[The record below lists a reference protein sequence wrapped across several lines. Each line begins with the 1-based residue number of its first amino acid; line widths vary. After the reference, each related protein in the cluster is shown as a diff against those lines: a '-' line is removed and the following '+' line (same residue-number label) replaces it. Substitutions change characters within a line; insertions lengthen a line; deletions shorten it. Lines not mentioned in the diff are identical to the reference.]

1 MDPYP
6 CFSLLA
12 TLVRVNGFIPEQV
25 IVPDSLFVCVVVVV
39 VVFVVVVVVVVVV
52 SFFLSFLCVCG
63 FLFVK

>member
-39 VVFVVVVVVVVVV
+39 VVFVVVVV